1 MNEAC
6 LADHV
11 NRGLNPNLNSSKTK
25 QVQQYKALWLEQTA
39 NNIIA
44 RFKIMTRISE
54 NLRKVSNEFVLWGS
68 VILFMYLFTDKDV

>member
-39 NNIIA
+39 DNIIA

-54 NLRKVSNEFVLWGS
+54 NLKFKINCTMGFCDFIYVFIYR
-68 VILFMYLFTDKDV
+68 